1 MDHMIRA
8 PAVPDHSIEHDRE
21 EDHHEGEHDRIA
33 LIEGILLYPVVK
45 QSERHK
51 EPEVENEHRVYFLPV
66 VEQKVVPILQ
76 LEKLFLCRR
85 EDDL

>member
-66 VEQKVVPILQ
+66 VEQEVVPILQ
-76 LEKLFLCRR
+76 LEKLFLRRR